1 MVKYHYQVSKY
12 NPWPPDDHEEWTGP
26 HQIGAEFNGHV
37 FTEDEF
43 EATVNKYLYA
53 VESFASKSGVDRLTV
68 VGLDPDAPS
77 DQAWESVR
85 DGTTASLDRVLELVR
100 SMLRG
105 TALGAPLEAEGR
117 FYVHV
122 GDYMYMWIGS
132 HVDCADVAADLE
144 RIGIYCVAGEVSPMW
159 LPSEHLRDE
168 EGQLQ

>member
-1 MVKYHYQVSKY
+1 MLKYHYQVSKY

-26 HQIGAEFNGHV
+26 HQIGAEFGGQV

-53 VESFASKSGVDRLTV
+53 VELFATKSGVDRLTV
-68 VGLDPDAPS
+68 VGLDPEAPTDELWAPVHDGS
-77 DQAWESVR
+77 TVSLDQALR
-85 DGTTASLDRVLELVR
+85 LVR

-105 TALGAPLEAEGR
+105 TALGAPLEAGGR

-132 HVDCADVAADLE
+132 HVDCSDVAADLE
-144 RIGIYCVAGEVSPMW
+144 RIGIYTVPGEVSPM
-159 LPSEHLRDE
+159 LPDADKSSS
-168 EGQLQ
+168 G